1 MMANV
6 LTQPR
11 SMAFAVSAHKPLLQR
26 VWDGL
31 QKIGAHRAASEL
43 RREASMRYYSN
54 PEVARAMMSTAQ
66 QIDPV

>member
-1 MMANV
+1 MIATV

-11 SMAFAVSAHKPLLQR
+11 SMAFAVPARKPLLQR

-31 QKIGAHRAASEL
+31 QVMGAHRAASEL

-54 PEVARAMMSTAQ
+54 PEVARAMAQTAQ